1 MASGE
6 TELQFRVEVGGI
18 NQFGKL
24 NSNIVMLNK
33 NLIRVKQSNQ
43 NLSAAFKKQKGVAG
57 SINKIF
63 YGQAQTVKQLVRN
76 QKVFRREITHIT
88 GKLKQ
93 ARKETQLGGT
103 AWRHYS
109 KQIRSVRK
117 DMRSLPLRKL
127 GTDLRNLTQRMVKMG
142 KNLQWVGR
150 QMMVGITAPL
160 GMLLRIG
167 MRSFES
173 FEKQVVRTQKILALT
188 TAEMIPM
195 RREIMGISTRMGVAR
210 AVVAGLTSDF
220 AQMGR
225 NLLGGTESLTETATK
240 YAELTLQLELV
251 GQVTANVGR
260 DFIANLAGIIK
271 GTGNM
276 ETRMEQVSGLLA
288 KFNMLENTTALSLKD
303 LAEAFPQVSPA
314 AKAAGVNLMFLAGV
328 IGNMKEVGLN
338 ATESA
343 HALKFGLQRLI
354 NPTRKVRDMA
364 ASFAET
370 IGPAFHEDLGFGNM
384 LLFNL
389 AENMQLIEEKSGSKA
404 AISYLGE
411 LVGKRQASR
420 LFAATMNM
428 RGFAESVDQ
437 VHTALQRASQL
448 DLTKIDGPKTGFTG
462 GTGGPQMKPLID
474 DLLNVENIGEFQMAI
489 QGIFKDDAHVEQ
501 FRKNVIATDMAIGTS
516 IDTLKKHSEGLH
528 ENSSLSRVLSVAFG
542 EMEPALK
549 ALVIDFMGASVAGKV
564 FANEMSVV
572 LEGPAATMGR
582 LKNDMKNML
591 QEFAASFF
599 TALKPI
605 IESIR
610 KFILKIRDMPPHMKQ
625 AIVVMLGMLAV
636 IGPLAFA
643 IAMMMV
649 SFGVIGTVLVRILP
663 KMKAFSES
671 LLVSKHLAGEA
682 ADRLMPFGGGLA
694 VVGKQ
699 AGNTM
704 KNILGLTSAVHAQ
717 AAALQGD
724 MTVAMSSFG
733 AFTGLVTAEVAGA
746 TQAML
751 GTLGA
756 SYKGLTAFTTKAI
769 IDMGMVGAA
778 AQGVTLAAAAT
789 ATAEA
794 AVLMGGAEMALGTAL
809 SAQVTEFTAATS
821 KLSGITAKTSR
832 RAKQLILKDIQV
844 IRLAMLDTMAALGSA
859 GATTVATTAG
869 VSHAATASVSA
880 AQAKMFSTTR
890 GIFAAN
896 NAMLKSF
903 YAKSAARLLKMIQF
917 QKISAALATR
927 KAGKSPMPHMAA
939 GRWQGGQFVQQAAAT
954 SRINAFTRKSWK
966 ATQTKISAGWKIVS
980 KSRIATG
987 LAAIKTVK
995 AAEIKA
1001 HLTSQASWKA
1011 GAFRSARGFRRAFG
1025 LAFKM
1030 IRLNAAA
1037 SATFMQ
1043 FVFGK
1048 ASKAIRM
1055 AMMGTGILMILVAVA
1070 GAIVFVVAHFDKFKK
1085 AAGGSLDA
1093 FKQAWV
1099 NLKGA
1104 FMEIGSA
1111 IFQVLGVLFGGE
1123 ARAGA
1128 DEMSQGFDGVQKA
1141 IQFVA
1146 DALVFLS
1153 RVFLTYVRAIIIP
1166 IIEGLGAAFGWV
1178 VGQIGKAKT
1187 KISTHMV
1194 GIKEFIDTTV
1204 NFIISIFGIMV
1215 KNMAMQIRVLAT
1227 VLKVLAD
1234 AFFWLLEKAIAPVVS
1249 VIVTILNTL
1258 LDVVSKVVKE
1268 ITRKFLQFLKLI
1280 SPVLDGLVGALNWVT
1295 SKIDAIT
1302 GSDIGTVEFEFDSN
1316 IQALEDSLDN
1326 GFAKFDNG
1334 RKDVLKFVEEAIPAI
1349 VGLAGDAV
1357 GGILSGI
1364 DAVATE
1370 VDHTIMGKV
1379 DQWGNAV
1386 TGALSGE
1393 EGSGILADNLE
1404 QGIEDFKRR
1413 PWVDPEDTGPMSVT
1427 DAIASAAYEGFQ
1439 DAINQFVDKVKS
1451 ALQGAISEEIK
1462 AGLDA
1467 FSAFSEIYLS
1477 AFETRIDA
1485 INDVR
1490 QAEKELTN
1498 TIKYETDRRNMIN
1511 KMSLD
1516 KENFMRNRSLAL
1528 YEGRVEDARSLS
1540 VQFRVNQEKSDDRL
1554 VELDDKR
1561 ASKILDQQRTQA
1573 IAEIGQAKEDAKNN
1587 LDIIKTLLEAELNLL
1602 GANLPKNPT
1611 EWAEMLGGMN
1621 AAITTSMTKAFGAE
1635 GAAATSLAGFA
1646 SIMDEKLGV
1655 QFGALFGGISVDTVG
1670 LTGVAVTLQT
1680 AVDEWAKIIEDKD
1693 LGTKLEGI
1701 FDEVNDKW
1709 IEELKWEQE
1718 AHASMAGYFD
1728 DTIATL
1734 IADIKY
1740 LKGELEGLTGD
1751 MEQDDPALKN
1761 ERARR
1766 AAHTRAREGGFGSD
1780 AKMGWGGGFTQLG
1793 MGSGQ
1798 FFQNLDVSGAP
1809 GEGRGLGKSLTL
1821 GRTPTAVDF
1830 SGEQHRITG
1839 REITEGIAN
1848 AIMPISTLIEQAKT
1862 IGQTNINVVINGA
1875 PVGGAGLGP
1884 ASTGGMH
1891 GSGASSSGWGGEW
1904 RDDDS
1909 FLEKGIVSSLN
1920 AAGSAWGWLKEAGPY
1935 GSGLIPDYHKGGLV
1949 KGMKGKVQT
1958 AKLLAGEYV
1967 MNTKAVENIG
1977 FGNLHAANSASS
1989 NSSGGFYGGASGAEG
2004 SPAARM
2010 GGDTTI
2016 VNIDTMVGS
2025 TDFAEQQAK
2034 LFRQHVQPKQDRAA
2048 GKETRS
2054 ISSMSEL

>member
-24 NSNIVMLNK
+24 NSQVVMLHK
-33 NLIRVKQSNQ
+33 NLVRVKQSNQ

-57 SINKIF
+57 TVNKIF
-63 YGQAQTVKQLVRN
+63 YGQAQTMKQLVRN

-103 AWRHYS
+103 AWRRYS
-109 KQIRSVRK
+109 RMIRRTRK

-173 FEKQVVRTQKILALT
+173 FEKQLVRTQKILALT
-188 TAEMIPM
+188 TAEMGPL
-195 RREIMGISTRMGVAR
+195 RREILGISTRMGVAR
-210 AVVAGLTSDF
+210 GIVAGLTSDF

-225 NLLGGTESLTETATK
+225 NLLGGTEALVETATR

-271 GTGNM
+271 GTSNF
-276 ETRMEQVSGLLA
+276 ETRIEQVAGLLA

-364 ASFAET
+364 ADFADA
-370 IGPAFHEDLGFGNM
+370 IGPDFHEDLGFGNM

-389 AENMQLIEEKSGSKA
+389 AENMQLIEQRSGSKA

-428 RGFAESVDQ
+428 RGFAESVEQ
-437 VHTALQRASQL
+437 VHTALMRASQV
-448 DLTKIDGPKTGFTG
+448 DTTQISGPMTGFTG
-462 GTGGPQMKPLID
+462 GTGGPQMTPLIN
-474 DLLNVENIGEFQMAI
+474 DLLSVEDIGQFQIAI
-489 QGIFKDDAHVEQ
+489 QKMFSDDAHVEQ
-501 FRKNVIATDMAIGTS
+501 FRKNVIATDMAINTS

-528 ENSSLSRVLSVAFG
+528 ENSSLARVLSVAFG

-549 ALVIDFMGASVAGKV
+549 ALVIDFMGATVAGKV
-564 FANEMSVV
+564 FADEMRVV
-572 LEGPAATMGR
+572 LEGPAATMMR

-610 KFILKIRDMPPHMKQ
+610 RFILKVRDMPQHMKQ
-625 AIVVMLGMLAV
+625 AIVVMLGLLAV
-636 IGPLAFA
+636 VGPLAFA

-663 KMKAFSES
+663 KMKAFSQS

-733 AFTGLVTAEVAGA
+733 AFSGLVTTEIAAS
-746 TQAML
+746 TSAML
-751 GTLGA
+751 GSLGA
-756 SYKGLTAFTTKAI
+756 AYKGLVALDIKALVGI
-769 IDMGMVGAA
+769 GAA
-778 AQGVTLAAAAT
+778 QATALTAVLTTAAT
-789 ATAEA
+789 ATAANAIEMGGSEA
-794 AVLMGGAEMALGTAL
+794 ALGATLE
-809 SAQVTEFTAATS
+809 AQVAQFTAATT

-832 RAKQLILKDIQV
+832 RARQIIIRDAELIKI
-844 IRLAMLDTMAALGSA
+844 AMLDSMAALGAA

-869 VSHAATASVSA
+869 VAHTATTSVTA
-880 AQAKMFSTTR
+880 AQVKMFATTR
-890 GIFAAN
+890 GIFASN
-896 NAMLKSF
+896 SAMLSTF
-903 YAKSAARLLKMIQF
+903 YAKSVSRLTKMIGLQKLSASMAARKLPARIP
-917 QKISAALATR
+917 
-927 KAGKSPMPHMAA
+927 AGMPGA
-939 GRWQGGQFVQQAAAT
+939 GQFTTRLTGTARLT
-954 SRINAFTRKSWK
+954 AFTAKSWK
-966 ATQTKISAGWKIVS
+966 ATQTKISAGWTKVTGTRVTTAKSAVKWITRDNIKSAVISQQSWINGAKRSRRGIVRAFSSAFKIV
-980 KSRIATG
+980 
-987 LAAIKTVK
+987 
-995 AAEIKA
+995 
-1001 HLTSQASWKA
+1001 
-1011 GAFRSARGFRRAFG
+1011 
-1025 LAFKM
+1025 
-1030 IRLNAAA
+1030 RLNAAM

-1043 FVFGK
+1043 VVFSK

-1070 GAIVFVVAHFDKFKK
+1070 GAIVFLVANFDKFKK
-1085 AAGGSLDA
+1085 AAGGALGS

-1104 FMEIGSA
+1104 FMEIGAA
-1111 IFQVLGVLFGGE
+1111 IFGVLNVLFGGK
-1123 ARAGA
+1123 ATSGA
-1128 DEMSQGFDGVQKA
+1128 DEMGQSFDGIKKA

-1146 DALVFLS
+1146 DAMVFLS
-1153 RVFLTYVRAIIIP
+1153 RVFLTYVRAVIIP
-1166 IIEGLGAAFGWV
+1166 IIQGLGAVFGWV
-1178 VGQIGKAKT
+1178 VGKISDAAT
-1187 KISTHMV
+1187 KINNHMK
-1194 GIKEFIDTTV
+1194 GIKEFIAKV
-1204 NFIISIFGIMV
+1204 VSFILVVFGLMV
-1215 KNMAMQIRVLAT
+1215 KNIAIQIRILAT
-1227 VLKVLAD
+1227 VLRGAAKVL
-1234 AFFWLLEKAIAPVVS
+1234 FWLLEEVVVPVVNAIITVFDFLLGIIAKIVKQMARAFIWFLRLITPQLDKLVRVINKIAKVFGKDQLIDIDFETNIKSMEDDLETAFAQFDSGKEQVVDFVQKAIP
-1249 VIVTILNTL
+1249 VIVGAAGTAVDSI
-1258 LDVVSKVVKE
+1258 
-1268 ITRKFLQFLKLI
+1268 
-1280 SPVLDGLVGALNWVT
+1280 LVGIN
-1295 SKIDAIT
+1295 DA
-1302 GSDIGTVEFEFDSN
+1302 
-1316 IQALEDSLDN
+1316 
-1326 GFAKFDNG
+1326 
-1334 RKDVLKFVEEAIPAI
+1334 
-1349 VGLAGDAV
+1349 
-1357 GGILSGI
+1357 
-1364 DAVATE
+1364 ATE
-1370 VDHTIMGKV
+1370 VDRTIMGKV
-1379 DQWGNAV
+1379 DEWGNAI
-1386 TGALSGE
+1386 SGSLN
-1393 EGSGILADNLE
+1393 GGDGPGILADNLTAGLDKVKRE
-1404 QGIEDFKRR
+1404 PWMTTEDA
-1413 PWVDPEDTGPMSVT
+1413 GPMSVT
-1427 DAIASAAYEGFQ
+1427 DAIAAAAYEGFQ
-1439 DAINQFVDKVKS
+1439 DAINQFIDKVKTALES
-1451 ALQGAISEEIK
+1451 AVSDEIK
-1462 AGLDA
+1462 AGMAA
-1467 FSAFSEIYLS
+1467 FSAFSDVYLS

-1490 QAEKELTN
+1490 KAEKELTA
-1498 TIKYETDRRNMIN
+1498 TIKYEADRRAQIN

-1516 KENFMRNRSLAL
+1516 KENFMRNRALAL
-1528 YEGRVEDARSLS
+1528 YEGRVEDARDLS
-1540 VQFRVNQEKSDDRL
+1540 VKFQINQEKADAKL
-1554 VELDDKR
+1554 VSLDDKR
-1561 ASKILDQQRTQA
+1561 ASKILDQQRTEA
-1573 IAEIGQAKEDAKNN
+1573 IEEINRAKEDAKNR
-1587 LDIIKTLLEAELNLL
+1587 LDIIKSALEGELNLL
-1602 GANLPKNPT
+1602 GANLPKDEA
-1611 EWAEMLGGMN
+1611 EWAAMLGGMDS
-1621 AAITTSMTKAFGAE
+1621 AIKNSMTKAFGAE
-1635 GAAATSLAGFA
+1635 GAAATTLEGFA
-1646 SIMDEKLGV
+1646 AVMDTKLGD
-1655 QFGALFGGISVDTVG
+1655 QFSTLLSSISIDTEGITSVATVI
-1670 LTGVAVTLQT
+1670 QT
-1680 AVDEWAKIIEDKD
+1680 AVNEWAKIIEDKD
-1693 LGTKLEGI
+1693 LGGKLEGI

-1718 AHASMAGYFD
+1718 AHTSMAGYFD
-1728 DTIATL
+1728 DTIADL

-1751 MEQDDPALKN
+1751 RLVDDPAAKREL
-1761 ERARR
+1761 ARR
-1766 AAHTRAREGGFGSD
+1766 EAHRIAREGGLGHDMLVGSSSSSQSGFGNDSFHY
-1780 AKMGWGGGFTQLG
+1780 AARYSTPGMHG
-1793 MGSGQ
+1793 MGAYTGD
-1798 FFQNLDVSGAP
+1798 DVP
-1809 GEGRGLGKSLTL
+1809 YNMDK
-1821 GRTPTAVDF
+1821 
-1830 SGEQHRITG
+1830 HRLTG
-1839 REITEGIAN
+1839 RSLSEEFTEGIAN

-1862 IGQTNINVVINGA
+1862 IGQTNINVVVAPSGGGSPGSPSGA
-1875 PVGGAGLGP
+1875 GGASGVGGGGGLGP
-1884 ASTGGMH
+1884 ASRG
-1891 GSGASSSGWGGEW
+1891 GWGGEW

-1909 FLEKGIVSSLN
+1909 FLEKGLVTALN
-1920 AAGSAWGWLKEAGPY
+1920 TAGSVWGWLKEAGPY
-1935 GSGLIPDYHKGGLV
+1935 GSGLIPDFHKGGLV
-1949 KGMKGKVQT
+1949 KGMKGKVKT

-1967 MNTKAVENIG
+1967 MNTRAVD
-1977 FGNLHAANSASS
+1977 NLGLANLNAANSASS
-1989 NSSGGFYGGASGAEG
+1989 GSSGGFYGGTSGAEG

-2025 TDFAEQQAK
+2025 TQFAEEQAK